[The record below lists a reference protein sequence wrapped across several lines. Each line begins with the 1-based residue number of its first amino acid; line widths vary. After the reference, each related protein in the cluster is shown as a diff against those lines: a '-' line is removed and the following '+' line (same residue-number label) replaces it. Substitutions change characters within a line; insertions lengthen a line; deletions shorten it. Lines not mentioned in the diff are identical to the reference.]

1 MSNVMEKKRTNSEC
15 VIVKFQKKDKEI
27 ILNLSKN
34 HPIRDKKSVG
44 IITLTSIAGY
54 WKIKSNN
61 F

>member
-34 HPIRDKKSVG
+34 HPIRDIKSVG
-44 IITLTSIAGY
+44 IITLNSIAGY